1 MKSEITKAKNEII
14 LYQPDKSITLEV
26 LIENETVWLT
36 QDQIALLFGTQRP
49 AITKHLGNIFK
60 SGELNEKEV
69 CSILELT
76 TIHGA
81 IAGKTQIQRVKFYNL
96 DAILSI
102 GYRVNSINATMF
114 RRWANSILKDYMLRG
129 YAISQRFEQMDNTLF
144 QHRQMLM
151 EHQKQIDFIIRTE
164 IPPKEGVFYDGQIFD
179 AYAFVADLVKTAK
192 REIILIDNYLDES
205 VLMLLSKRAAKVKA
219 TIYTKAITPAI
230 ETDLAK
236 HNAQYPKIFVEEKPN
251 IHDRFIL
258 IDNDVYHIGASF
270 KDLGK
275 KLFAFSKMEA
285 ITSREQLQ
293 AYLRMSELK
302 IK

>member
-1 MKSEITKAKNEII
+1 MKSEPTKAKNEII
-14 LYQPDKSITLEV
+14 LYQPDNAIQLDV
-26 LIENETVWLT
+26 MIDDDTVWLT
-36 QDQIALLFGTQRP
+36 QAQMTVLFET
-49 AITKHLGNIFK
+49 TKQNVSLHINNIIK
-60 SGELNEKEV
+60 EGELQLNSTVKDFLTVQKEGDREV
-69 CSILELT
+69 
-76 TIHGA
+76 
-81 IAGKTQIQRVKFYNL
+81 QRIVSYYNL
-96 DAILSI
+96 DMIISI
-102 GYRVNSINATMF
+102 GYRVRSRRGVEFRIWATKT
-114 RRWANSILKDYMLRG
+114 LKEYLLRG
-129 YAISQRFEQMDNTLF
+129 YVVNHRFEQIDDKLL
-144 QHRQMLM
+144 QHEQRLLNA
-151 EHQKQIDFIIRTE
+151 EKQIDFIIRTE

-205 VLMLLSKRAAKVKA
+205 VLMLLSKRATRVKA

-236 HNAQYPKIFVEEKPN
+236 HNAQYSKIFVEEKPN

-285 ITSREQLQ
+285 ITSRKQLQ